1 MKTYKLNED
10 WKAFEPALRSE
21 LKKLGATTKEA
32 EAIVDG
38 AWEAATEVDDVARY
52 AAEELDRLRDPDM
65 PDYK

>member
-1 MKTYKLNED
+1 MKTYKLNVD

-21 LKKLGATTKEA
+21 LKRLGATAEEA

-52 AAEELDRLRDPDM
+52 AAEELEHLRSPDM